1 MKKSIFLLGVAVA
14 AMTSCSND
22 KLLDQAEP
30 IQRAIGFDSF
40 VNKGTKATSVTS
52 EVTAT
57 NLNRF
62 YVYGYHNGTT
72 PEVFNN
78 VSVIKSGDNWTMQE
92 TNEKNWETKSYNFA
106 AYADGPGVA
115 EHNASTLA
123 TSFTNATL
131 SFTDYSTVNQTDL
144 IAALY
149 ARNNSNVLNTTKV
162 ALDFKHLL
170 SKVDFTFENTNDNDL
185 LMVVENVKLTV
196 KTVADCDY
204 NATATVWKNFDSE
217 TIYNLD
223 QPTNGTDNEDLFGG
237 ETALKSTAKKFIIG
251 KGETSNVSIEYF
263 VIPSQSDATI
273 TYDVTFYDLAGNL
286 VETKANQVLSLF
298 PTIVKQD
305 QSQETISWTP
315 SYIYKYNVQLPASP
329 KKIEFTV
336 NSVGGWEE
344 SLVPLD
350 GETATTNNPTQ
361 G

>member
-40 VNKGTKATSVTS
+40 VNKGTKATSVTA
-52 EVTAT
+52 EVTAD

-62 YVYGYHNGTT
+62 YVYGYHSDDVS
-72 PEVFNN
+72 VFDD
-78 VSVIKSGDNWTMQE
+78 VSVIKDGDNWTMQE
-92 TNEKNWETKSYNFA
+92 SKEKNWETKSYNFA

-115 EHNASTLA
+115 THTVSTLG
-123 TSFTNATL
+123 TSFEEATL
-131 SFTDYSTVNQTDL
+131 SFTDYSTESQTDL

-149 ARNNSNVLNTTKV
+149 ARDNSNVLNTNKV

-185 LMVVENVKLTV
+185 LMVVSNVKLTV

-204 NATATVWKNFDSE
+204 NATATVWDNFDEE
-217 TIYNLD
+217 TIYALD
-223 QPTNGTDNEDLFGG
+223 QPTNGTNDTEPFGG
-237 ETALKSTAKKFIIG
+237 ENVLKSTAKKFIIE
-251 KGETSNVSIEYF
+251 KGEKSVVSTEYF

-286 VETKANQVLSLF
+286 VETKENQVLSLF
-298 PTIVKQD
+298 PTRSV
-305 QSQETISWTP
+305 TRN
-315 SYIYKYNVQLPASP
+315 YQLDS
-329 KKIEFTV
+329 
-336 NSVGGWEE
+336 
-344 SLVPLD
+344 
-350 GETATTNNPTQ
+350 
-361 G
+361 

>member
-1 MKKSIFLLGVAVA
+1 MKKSFFLLGVAVA

-40 VNKGTKATSVTS
+40 VNKGTKATSVTN
-52 EVTAT
+52 EVKAD

-62 YVYGYHNGTT
+62 YVYGYHNGT
-72 PEVFNN
+72 PSVVFNN
-78 VSVIKSGDNWTMQE
+78 VSVIKAGDDWTME
-92 TNEKNWETKSYNFA
+92 ESNEKNWETKSYNFA

-115 EHNASTLA
+115 SYSGSSLT

-131 SFTDYSTVNQTDL
+131 SFTDYSTTSNQNDL

-149 ARNNSNVLNTTKV
+149 ARDNTNVLNTSIV

-217 TIYNLD
+217 TIYELA
-223 QPTNGTDNEDLFGG
+223 QPTNGTDDEVLFGG
-237 ETALKSTAKKFIIG
+237 DNDLKSTAKKFIIEQ
-251 KGETSNVSIEYF
+251 GETSNVSTEYF

-298 PTIVKQD
+298 PTID
-305 QSQETISWTP
+305 QTKISWTP

-336 NSVGGWEE
+336 NTVGDWEQSVV
-344 SLVPLD
+344 SLD
-350 GETATTNNPTQ
+350 GETATTNNPAQ
-361 G
+361 GE

>member
-1 MKKSIFLLGVAVA
+1 MKKSFILLGVAVA

-30 IQRAIGFDSF
+30 IQKTIGFDSF
-40 VNKGTKATSVTS
+40 VNKGTKATTQVTN
-52 EVTAT
+52 EVTAD

-62 YVYGYHNGTT
+62 YVYGYHSGN
-72 PEVFNN
+72 ESVFDN
-78 VSVIKSGDNWTMQE
+78 VSVIKDGDNWTMQKA
-92 TNEKNWETKSYNFA
+92 NEKNWETKSYNFA
-106 AYADGPGVA
+106 AYADGQGEA
-115 EHNASTLA
+115 THDASSLA
-123 TSFTNATL
+123 TSFSNAIL
-131 SFTDYSTVNQTDL
+131 KFTGYSTVNQTDL

-149 ARNNSNVLNTTKV
+149 ARDNTNVLTTTKV
-162 ALDFKHLL
+162 DLDFKHLL

-196 KTVADCDY
+196 KRVADCNFKA
-204 NATATVWKNFDSE
+204 NATTWSNWSSSYDYDLA
-217 TIYNLD
+217 
-223 QPTNGTDNEDLFGG
+223 QPTATSAYTGEFEEGKSLADIDKGYIIAKGG
-237 ETALKSTAKKFIIG
+237 KSV
-251 KGETSNVSIEYF
+251 VSTEYF
-263 VIPSQSDATI
+263 VIPSQNDATI

-298 PTIVKQD
+298 PTID
-305 QSQETISWTP
+305 QTKISWTP

-336 NSVGGWEE
+336 KSVGGWEE

-361 G
+361 GE

>member
-40 VNKGTKATSVTS
+40 VNKGTKATSVTN
-52 EVTAT
+52 EVTDD

-72 PEVFNN
+72 PEVFKD
-78 VSVIKSGDNWTMQE
+78 VSVIKEDENWTMQAA
-92 TNEKNWETKSYNFA
+92 NEKNWETKLYNFA

-115 EHNASTLA
+115 SHSVSSLT
-123 TSFTNATL
+123 TSFANATL
-131 SFTDYSTVNQTDL
+131 SFTDYSTTLNQNDL

-149 ARNNSNVLNTTKV
+149 VRDNSSVLNTTKV

-170 SKVDFTFENTNDNDL
+170 SKVDFTFVNTNDNDL
-185 LMVVENVKLTV
+185 YMVVANVKLTV
-196 KTVADCDY
+196 KTVADCEY

-217 TIYNLD
+217 TVYELD
-223 QPTNGTDNEDLFGG
+223 QPTNGTDDEPFGG
-237 ETALKSTAKKFIIG
+237 EKDLKSTAKKFIIG
-251 KGETSNVSIEYF
+251 KGNTSTVSKEFF
-263 VIPSQSDATI
+263 VIPGQEDATI
-273 TYDVTFYDLAGNL
+273 TYDVTFYDLEGNL
-286 VETKANQVLSLF
+286 VETKTNQVLSLF

-336 NSVGGWEE
+336 KSVGDWEE
-344 SLVPLD
+344 SVVPLD
-350 GETATTNNPTQ
+350 GATAE
-361 G
+361 

>member
-40 VNKGTKATSVTS
+40 VNKGTKATVAS
-52 EVTAT
+52 EVTAE

-62 YVYGYHNGTT
+62 YVYGYHSGNVS
-72 PEVFNN
+72 VFDN
-78 VSVIKSGDNWTMQE
+78 VSVIKDGDNWAMQAAK
-92 TNEKNWETKSYNFA
+92 EKNWETKSYNFA
-106 AYADGPGVA
+106 AYADGEG
-115 EHNASTLA
+115 ETSHDASSLT

-131 SFTDYSTVNQTDL
+131 SFTDYSTTLNQNDL

-149 ARNNSNVLNTTKV
+149 ARDNSSVLNTTKV

-170 SKVDFTFENTNDNDL
+170 SKVDFTFENTNTNDL
-185 LMVVENVKLTV
+185 LMVVSNVKLTV

-204 NATATVWKNFDSE
+204 NATATEWNNFDNE

-223 QPTNGTDNEDLFGG
+223 QPTNGTDDEDFFDG
-237 ETALKSTAKKFIIG
+237 ETALKSTAMKFIIA
-251 KGETSNVSIEYF
+251 KGAKSAVSAEYF

-286 VETKANQVLSLF
+286 VETKESQVLSLF

-305 QSQETISWTP
+305 QSPETISWTP

-336 NSVGGWEE
+336 NSVDGWEE